1 VFLDSLFSNIWLIWL
16 FGIPIYYSLAYEIIR
31 YRKVMVKKTF
41 VPINPKRMIF
51 QITTIGNMEIV
62 QESVDNINR
71 ICKEV
76 GYENYRID
84 VVSEVDEIFDGA
96 FTITVPQNYST
107 FNQAKYKARALQ
119 YAIEQREE
127 KGENT
132 SDTWIYHLDD
142 ESMITKQGLLSIL
155 DHADNNREP
164 IAEGLITYP
173 NKINVGSKLVK
184 YLDAVRPTF
193 CYTCCAMLKSQGK
206 PEWLHGSNLLLRADI
221 EKSISWDFSNTC
233 AEDSL
238 FGYVAYKKYGG
249 IFGWHGGV
257 LEEQSPFTFSD
268 FLKQRQRWIKGTF
281 ENLGRMGIREK
292 IKTSY
297 RMTSWFL
304 GSVSFFTLIPSLFAK
319 QIYPWGFGTFLTP
332 LFVLDTIILFAVYQI
347 GLEMNF
353 AKVGKKQR
361 IFDHIKIFV
370 MSPILWFLE
379 AIPMALYF
387 FKRATK
393 FYVIKK

>member
-1 VFLDSLFSNIWLIWL
+1 M
-16 FGIPIYYSLAYEIIR
+16 PIYFTLAYQIAK
-31 YRKVMVKKTF
+31 YRKQLVKKTF
-41 VPINPKRMIF
+41 VPINPKRVIF

-62 QESVDNINR
+62 QESVHNINR

-76 GYENYRID
+76 GYDNYIIH
-84 VVSEVDEIFDGA
+84 VVSEVNETFDGA
-96 FTITVPQNYST
+96 ITITVPQNYLT
-107 FNQAKYKARALQ
+107 VNNAKFKARALH
-119 YAIEQREE
+119 YGVEQRE
-127 KGENT
+127 KNGENT
-132 SDTWIYHLDD
+132 AEIWVYHLDD

-155 DHADNNREP
+155 DHIDNNKEP

-173 NKINVGSKLVK
+173 NKIGAGSKLVK
-184 YLDAVRPTF
+184 YLDSVRPTF
-193 CYTCCAMLKSQGK
+193 CYTCCAMLKSKGK
-206 PEWLHGSNLLLRADI
+206 PDWLHGSNLLLRADI
-221 EKSISWDFSNTC
+221 EQSVGWDFPNTC

-268 FLKQRQRWIKGTF
+268 FVKQRQRWIKGNI
-281 ENLGRMGIREK
+281 ENLSRLGIWEK
-292 IKTSY
+292 VKATY
-297 RMTSWFL
+297 RLTSWFL
-304 GSVSFFTLIPSLFAK
+304 GAVSFFTLLPSLLIK
-319 QIYPWGFGTFLTP
+319 QAYPVFLYP
-332 LFVLDTIILFAVYQI
+332 LFVFDTVVLFGVYQV

-353 AKVGKKQR
+353 RKVGKKQR
-361 IFDHIKIFV
+361 VYEHIKIFV

-387 FKRATK
+387 FQKAPK

>member
-1 VFLDSLFSNIWLIWL
+1 MVAMIFSSTLFNYIWILWL
-16 FGIPIYYSLAYEIIR
+16 FAMPIYFTLAYEILR
-31 YRKVMVKKTF
+31 YRKKLVKKTF
-41 VPINPKRMIF
+41 SPINPKRIIF

-62 QESVDNINR
+62 QESINNINQ
-71 ICKEV
+71 ICKEA
-76 GYENYRID
+76 GYKNYIIN
-84 VVSEVDEIFDGA
+84 VVSEVNENFDGA
-96 FTITVPQNYST
+96 VTITVPQNYLT
-107 FNQAKYKARALQ
+107 FNNAKYKARALH
-119 YAIEQREE
+119 YAIEQRE
-127 KGENT
+127 KNRENT
-132 SDTWIYHLDD
+132 GDTWIYHLDD

-193 CYTCCAMLKSQGK
+193 CYTCCAMLKSQKK
-206 PEWLHGSNLLLRADI
+206 PDWLHGSNLLLRADI
-221 EKSISWDFSNTC
+221 EKSVGWDFPNTC

-268 FLKQRQRWIKGTF
+268 FIKQRQRWIKGNI
-281 ENLGRMGIREK
+281 ENLSRLGIWERVK
-292 IKTSY
+292 ATY
-297 RMTSWFL
+297 RLTSWLL
-304 GSVSFFTLIPSLFAK
+304 GALCFFTLLPSLLIK
-319 QIYPWGFGTFLTP
+319 QFYPVFFTP
-332 LFVLDTIILFAVYQI
+332 IFVLDTIILFAVYQI
-347 GLEMNF
+347 GLEMNLT
-353 AKVGKKQR
+353 KVSKKQR
-361 IFDHIKIFV
+361 IYEHIKIFV
-370 MSPILWFLE
+370 VTPILWFLE
-379 AIPMALYF
+379 AVPMLLYF

>member
-1 VFLDSLFSNIWLIWL
+1 MILFKYIWLIWL

-31 YRKVMVKKTF
+31 YRKILVKKTF

-62 QESVDNINR
+62 QDSVDNINR

-84 VVSEVDEIFDGA
+84 VVSEVNESFDGA
-96 FTITVPQNYST
+96 ATITVPQNYST
-107 FNQAKYKARALQ
+107 LNNAKYKARALQ
-119 YAIEQREE
+119 FAIEQRE
-127 KGENT
+127 KNGGNT
-132 SDTWIYHLDD
+132 GDIWIYHLDD

-206 PEWLHGSNLLLRADI
+206 PDWLHGSNLLLRADI
-221 EKSISWDFSNTC
+221 EKKIGWDFPDTC

-257 LEEQSPFTFSD
+257 LEEQSPFTFND
-268 FLKQRQRWIKGTF
+268 FIKQRQRWIKGTF
-281 ENLGRMGIREK
+281 ENLGKMGVREK
-292 IKTSY
+292 VKTTY
-297 RMTSWFL
+297 RLTSWFF
-304 GSVSFFTLIPSLFAK
+304 GSVSFFTLIPSLFIK
-319 QIYPWGFGTFLTP
+319 QSYPSFLIP
-332 LFVLDTIILFAVYQI
+332 FFVLDTIILFSVYQI

-353 AKVGKKQR
+353 AKVNKKQR
-361 IFDHIKIFV
+361 IQEHIKILV
-370 MSPILWFLE
+370 ASPILWFLE

>member
-1 VFLDSLFSNIWLIWL
+1 
-16 FGIPIYYSLAYEIIR
+16 
-31 YRKVMVKKTF
+31 
-41 VPINPKRMIF
+41 
-51 QITTIGNMEIV
+51 MEIV
-62 QESVDNINR
+62 QDSINNIHR

-76 GYENYRID
+76 GYNNYNID
-84 VVSEVDEIFDGA
+84 VVSEVDESFDGA
-96 FTITVPQNYST
+96 VTITVPQNYST
-107 FNQAKYKARALQ
+107 SNNAKYKARALQ
-119 YAIEQREE
+119 YAIEQR
-127 KGENT
+127 KKNKEN
-132 SDTWIYHLDD
+132 SDDIWIYHLDD

-173 NKINVGSKLVK
+173 NKMNVGSKIVK

-193 CYTCCAMLKSQGK
+193 CYTCCAMLKSHGK
-206 PEWLHGSNLLLRADI
+206 PDWLHGSNLLLRADV
-221 EKSISWDFSNTC
+221 EESIGWDFPDTC

-238 FGYVAYKKYGG
+238 FGYVAFKKYGA

-268 FLKQRQRWIKGTF
+268 FVKQRQRWIKGTF
-281 ENLGRMGIREK
+281 ENLDRMGRWER
-292 IKTSY
+292 IKTTY
-297 RMTSWFL
+297 RMTSWLLGAVNFFL
-304 GSVSFFTLIPSLFAK
+304 LIPSL
-319 QIYPWGFGTFLTP
+319 LTP
-332 LFVLDTIILFAVYQI
+332 QQYPEFLAPFFVLDTIILFAVYQI

-353 AKVGKKQR
+353 TKVGKKQR
-361 IFDHIKIFV
+361 ICEHIKIFV
-370 MSPILWFLE
+370 VSPILWFLE

>member
-1 VFLDSLFSNIWLIWL
+1 MILLDYIWLIWL

-31 YRKVMVKKTF
+31 YRKVFVKKTF

-62 QESVDNINR
+62 QESIDNINR
-71 ICKEV
+71 NCKEV
-76 GYENYRID
+76 GYNNYRID
-84 VVSEVDEIFDGA
+84 VVSEVNESFHGA
-96 FTITVPQNYST
+96 VTLTVPKNYST
-107 FNQAKYKARALQ
+107 KNHAKYKTRALQ
-119 YAIEQREE
+119 YAVEEREK

-132 SDTWIYHLDD
+132 SDVWIYHLDD
-142 ESMITKQGLLSIL
+142 ESMLTKQGLLSIL

-173 NKINVGSKLVK
+173 NKINVGSRLVK

-193 CYTCCAMLKSQGK
+193 CYSCCAMLKSQKK
-206 PEWLHGSNLLLRADI
+206 PDWLHGSNLLLRADVENNI
-221 EKSISWDFSNTC
+221 GWDFANTC

-268 FLKQRQRWIKGTF
+268 FIKQRQRWIKGTF
-281 ENLGRMGIREK
+281 ENLGRMGMAEK

-297 RMTSWFL
+297 RMVSWFF
-304 GSVSFFTLIPSLFAK
+304 GSVSFFTLIPSLLIE
-319 QIYPWGFGTFLTP
+319 QSYPVFLAP
-332 LFVLDTIILFAVYQI
+332 FFVLDTIILFAVYQI

-353 AKVGKKQR
+353 SKIDKKKR
-361 IFDHIKIFV
+361 FLEHFKIFLV
-370 MSPILWFLE
+370 SPILWFLE

-387 FKRATK
+387 FKRAK
-393 FYVIKK
+393 NFYVIKK